1 MLFAL
6 SWAIFYNQQP
16 TGLVQHAKLFKKY
29 RTCSSNNSG
38 GRLFL
43 FLHKKGVIIR
53 GRRLFQIF
61 LTGSR
66 ALNIL
71 FYFPIK
77 SKNNHVK

>member
-6 SWAIFYNQQP
+6 SWAIFYNLP

-29 RTCSSNNSG
+29 RISSNNSG

-53 GRRLFQIF
+53 GRRLFQIL